1 MMSRKREWVRSFEI
15 GPPFLPPKSK
25 QVVFQVTSLIF
36 PVGFPEAATKLVV
49 KKKFSDFQSLH
60 KSLSDIH
67 KNLYLKGKFPSL
79 PKSSKGYFKSPD
91 NAGNSTCSVLFF
103 KKYLYFIKII
113 FGPFSVS

>member
-25 QVVFQVTSLIF
+25 QVLFQVTSLIF

-91 NAGNSTCSVLFF
+91 NAGTYVHGVCFS
-103 KKYLYFIKII
+103 IKNIYI
-113 FGPFSVS
+113 S